1 MAKEERQALKGRL
14 KVECIDK
21 YTIQIE
27 MDNKSIDFLIE
38 TLLELKKEPGL
49 HHFNF
54 DSDTGYAC
62 GFMTRDSLNLILN
75 NRDKYDE

>member
-1 MAKEERQALKGRL
+1 MAKKEIQTLEGRF
-14 KVECIDK
+14 KIECIDK

-38 TLLELKKEPGL
+38 TLLELKNESGL
-49 HHFNF
+49 HHLNF
-54 DSDTGYAC
+54 DSDTGYSC

-75 NRDKYDE
+75 NRDKYD